1 MRTITKNKT
10 KKTRKIR
17 MTRISKTRPHRTYDD
32 DEFED
37 QTYVYTLNVCG

>member
-32 DEFED
+32 EVEE